1 MRDVTANRHETSG
14 GMRWTQSVREMMRI
28 EADGEVVWSWSPD
41 AGIKSVDMR
50 FRPYGRNADITG
62 DGG

>member
-1 MRDVTANRHETSG
+1 
-14 GMRWTQSVREMMRI
+14 MRI

-41 AGIKSVDMR
+41 AGIKFVDMR